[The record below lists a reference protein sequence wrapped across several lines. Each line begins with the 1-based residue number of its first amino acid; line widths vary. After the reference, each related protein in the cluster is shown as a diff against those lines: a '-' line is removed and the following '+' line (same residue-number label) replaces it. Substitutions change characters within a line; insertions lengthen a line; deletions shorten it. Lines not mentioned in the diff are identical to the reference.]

1 MFLSLNYCR
10 SLILAMSDQKSLTI
24 QLSKPFTYGH
34 PVVLMVVFSCM
45 DDMLPPPCS
54 LLMPQLS
61 LSSLSLHRGP
71 LYQRCCFGLTR
82 PPRPPAC
89 PPHARLRV
97 WTWRALAPSPP
108 PMPMTTASRPPLAWY
123 SRSTAAS
130 AFSGSPVP
138 PSATHRDSVAPQTAI
153 GGRSKPT

>member
-1 MFLSLNYCR
+1 MEFDFGHEQPEIFDHPAIKTIHIWTSSSFDGGFLLRGRHAPLSMLSLN
-10 SLILAMSDQKSLTI
+10 AA
-24 QLSKPFTYGH
+24 
-34 PVVLMVVFSCM
+34 VVPLYSIS
-45 DDMLPPPCS
+45 PPWP
-54 LLMPQLS
+54 S
-61 LSSLSLHRGP
+61 LSTLLLRVDPS
-71 LYQRCCFGLTR
+71 TT
-82 PPRPPAC
+82 ATNA
-89 PPHARLRV
+89 PPHARLCV

-153 GGRSKPT
+153 GGRSNPT